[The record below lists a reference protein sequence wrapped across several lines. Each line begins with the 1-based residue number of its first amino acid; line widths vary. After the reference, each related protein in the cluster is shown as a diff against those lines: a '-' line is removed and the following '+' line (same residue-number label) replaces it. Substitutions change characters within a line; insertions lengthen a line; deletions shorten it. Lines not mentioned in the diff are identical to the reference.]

1 MKIKKFGLLGEKLSH
16 SFSPEIH
23 RLIFKELGVE
33 AQYDL
38 IELSKDEI
46 SGIMD
51 KIRKGEITGVN
62 VTIPYKQEVMKYLDE
77 LSEEAESIGAV
88 NTITMKN
95 GKLTG
100 FNTDYWG
107 FRFTLEK
114 MKLSL
119 EEKKSVVLGGGGSA
133 RAVIKSLLD
142 LKSSVS
148 LVSRSPE
155 KAEIEFSD
163 FKGLETISY
172 DDLKNIKGVL
182 IVNTTPVG
190 MYPNSEKSP
199 VDHATVENFENSV
212 DLIYNP
218 EETLFLSYAN
228 NGENG
233 LYMLVGQAVKAQEI
247 WFDKKL
253 KSFDSI
259 YRDTHNLVYK
269 KS

>member
-1 MKIKKFGLLGEKLSH
+1 MEIKKFGLLGEKLSH

-23 RLIFKELGVE
+23 RLIFKELGIK

-38 IELSKDEI
+38 IELSKEKI
-46 SGIMD
+46 PEIMD
-51 KIRKGEITGVN
+51 KIRNGEISGVN

-77 LSEEAESIGAV
+77 LSDEARSIGAV
-88 NTITMKN
+88 NTITMKS

-114 MKLSL
+114 MNLSL
-119 EEKKSVVLGGGGSA
+119 EDQKSVVLGGGGSA

-155 KAEIEFSD
+155 KARKEFSD
-163 FKGLETISY
+163 FKGLTTISY
-172 DDLKNIKGVL
+172 DELKNIKGNL

-190 MYPNSEKSP
+190 MYPNSGKAPVNEK
-199 VDHATVENFENSV
+199 VVQNFSSAV

-218 EETLFLSYAN
+218 EETLFLSYAEKK
-228 NGENG
+228 ENG

-253 KSFDSI
+253 ENFNSI
-259 YRDTHNLVYK
+259 YKDTHSLVYK
-269 KS
+269 KI

>member
-1 MKIKKFGLLGEKLSH
+1 MAIKKFGLLGEKLGH

-23 RLIFKELGVE
+23 KLIFKEMGIE

-38 IELSKDEI
+38 IELSKEEI
-46 SGIMD
+46 PKIME
-51 KIRKGEITGVN
+51 KIRTGELDGVN

-77 LSEEAESIGAV
+77 LSEEAKSIGAV
-88 NTITMKN
+88 NTISMVN

-100 FNTDYWG
+100 SNTDYWG

-114 MKLSL
+114 LGLSL
-119 EEKKSVVLGGGGSA
+119 AGKTSVVLGGGGSA

-142 LKSSVS
+142 LGSYVK

-155 KAEIEFSD
+155 KARSEFLN
-163 FKGLETISY
+163 FEGLETISY
-172 DDLKNIKGVL
+172 EDLKNIKGEL

-190 MYPNSEKSP
+190 MYPNI
-199 VDHATVENFENSV
+199 ENSAVEKTTVNNFSSAV

-218 EETLFLSYAN
+218 EETLFLSYIKN
-228 NGENG
+228 KENG

-247 WFDKKL
+247 WFKKNIGN
-253 KSFDSI
+253 FNSI
-259 YRDTHNLVYK
+259 YNEIYKLVYK
-269 KS
+269 N